1 MKVWAFQSKYC
12 KLLQNFKRNYLVEVS
27 TTDCLMPSDKLIM
40 AKAMGLIY
48 SLFDVASV
56 LQVLLAYHSTY
67 MDLPASS
74 FVYDSFLLT
83 MQGDNSQCDGF
94 SVFVMGL
101 VQVSIVSDCRGPSEV
116 LLMVV
121 FACNIVYQV
130 EYS

>member
-12 KLLQNFKRNYLVEVS
+12 RLLQNFKRNYLVEVS

-48 SLFDVASV
+48 SLFDVASA

-83 MQGDNSQCDGF
+83 IQGVNSQCDGF

-101 VQVSIVSDCRGPSEV
+101 VQVYIVSDCRGPSRGV
-116 LLMVV
+116 LCL
-121 FACNIVYQV
+121 
-130 EYS
+130 